1 MKGKLIKDHDEYML
15 INDERFVIATTDES
29 MLEVTDRMKLSK
41 QNCDEVFGVVNVDN
55 LAENHPLEVSNA
67 SHGFGIK
74 DGIVYSFNKAM
85 ELNKDKLFTLE
96 DIESAIDMC
105 IELMNNKGSEFRTHK
120 QTIIQSIQQPTEIE
134 VEIEMKKVVDKT
146 KIISSVKGVKG
157 SGDKITTYRYMPSFD
172 TKECLILK
180 KI

>member
-1 MKGKLIKDHDEYML
+1 ML
-15 INDERFVIATTDES
+15 INDERLVIATTDAS
-29 MLEVTDRMKLSK
+29 MLEVTDKMKLSK
-41 QNCDEVFGVVNVDN
+41 QNCDEIFGVVNVEN